1 MSDTSNVTPGGWQ
14 APSPELKQQID
25 ALSPEARSANATYLR
40 DRYPNQR
47 AEIDQAYGQTA
58 AAPLTQADRFDAM
71 WAKADASGADID
83 LSVATRALTQ
93 DGHAPA
99 DVAAFAADLKQGLA
113 ATGLHPAI
121 ASAIGEG
128 MISAA
133 REASDNAETVDARWV
148 SHERP
153 TIERIA
159 RMPDGSPASWDQIKA
174 GVQKALENVPA
185 ELRDEIIRSGA
196 ISSASVVLN
205 LFMHGQRLI
214 AREAMTPKGK

>member
-1 MSDTSNVTPGGWQ
+1 MSDTSNVAPGGWQ
-14 APSPELKQQID
+14 APSPELAQQI
-25 ALSPEARSANATYLR
+25 ATLSPETRATQAGYLR

-47 AEIDQAYGQTA
+47 AEIEQAYGVTP
-58 AAPLTQADRFDAM
+58 AAPLTQADKFDAM
-71 WAKADASGADID
+71 WAKAAPSGEDID
-83 LSVATRALTQ
+83 LSAASRGLGQ

-99 DVAAFAADLKQGLA
+99 DVAAFAADLKKGLA
-113 ATGLHPAI
+113 ATGLHPGI

-128 MISAA
+128 MISSASEYQNDTDAKNAA
-133 REASDNAETVDARWV
+133 WT

-159 RMPDGSPASWDQIKA
+159 RMPDGSPASWDEVKA

-205 LFMHGQRLI
+205 LFLHGQRQL